1 MTFLDDNFAQVSAVA
16 LQAARAVR
24 KRYPNSDTDDLT
36 QVGLM
41 WCVRHPRKL
50 REYVDS
56 EQQGKLFVALK
67 NYVWVYAR
75 NERANREGYVL
86 EDDAFYSKRMLKG
99 DGTNPG
105 LLHYVFDREN
115 WEKPPTRGEGAG
127 RSKGDPAEGGTWL
140 AIMVDVDKALQS
152 LDVADRNL
160 LKLHYDQGETYEA
173 IAFGSVS
180 KTTVAKYIDRAVAKM
195 QDFLGGSKPR
205 EDPPEEE
212 WEQEPEYV
220 GTRRAISN
228 AHARAVTE
236 NQSATPQHLSVR
248 SGRIG

>member
-1 MTFLDDNFAQVSAVA
+1 MTFLDDNFALVSAVA

-24 KRYPNSDTDDLT
+24 KRYPNADTDDLT

-41 WCVRHPRKL
+41 WCVAHPRKL
-50 REYVDS
+50 REYVS
-56 EQQGKLFVALK
+56 GEQPGKLYVALHNHVK
-67 NYVWVYAR
+67 AYAR
-75 NERANREGYVL
+75 NDRAEREGYVL

-105 LLHYVFDREN
+105 LLHYVWDREN

-140 AIMVDVDKALQS
+140 AIMVDVDKALKS
-152 LDVADRNL
+152 LDVADYNL
-160 LKLHYDQGETYEA
+160 LRTHFKFGETYEEMTIGA
-173 IAFGSVS
+173 VVS
-180 KTTVAKYIDRAVAKM
+180 KTTVATRIDRAVARM

-205 EDPPEEE
+205 EDQPEEE

-236 NQSATPQHLSVR
+236 NQSATPQHLPTR
-248 SGRIG
+248 

>member
-1 MTFLDDNFAQVSAVA
+1 MTFLDDNFALVSAVA

-24 KRYPNSDTDDLT
+24 KRYPNADTDDLT

-67 NYVWVYAR
+67 NYAWVYAR
-75 NERANREGYVL
+75 NERAEREGYVL

-105 LLHYVFDREN
+105 LLHYVWDREN

-140 AIMVDVDKALQS
+140 AIMVDVDKALTA
-152 LDVADRNL
+152 LDVTDYNL
-160 LKLHYDQGETYEA
+160 LRTHFKFGETYEEMTIGA
-173 IAFGSVS
+173 VVS
-180 KTTVAKYIDRAVAKM
+180 KTTVATRIDRAVAKM
-195 QDFLGGSKPR
+195 QEFLGGSKPR
-205 EDPPEEE
+205 EDQPEEE

-228 AHARAVTE
+228 AHARAITE
-236 NQSATPQHLSVR
+236 NQSAVHQNLPTR
-248 SGRIG
+248 